1 MTEAEKRDLEKF
13 LNDPEYDNWERI
25 DNGKLS
31 DILYDAS
38 DVGGYDLYP
47 DLNSLDLYE
56 LFLRTGILPDVILLD
71 KNTIR
76 FPVVEADFN
85 KGITEAIS
93 GDYSAES
100 IISDI
105 MNGVN
110 PFDYDLDS
118 IDIYDY
124 IPDDI
129 KEKVNNATPQQKEA
143 IAQEIKREYDNDAYD
158 LWSQEI
164 NYNLYDD
171 SDGFKTYN
179 ADTEYKDGRVYI
191 TIPIDNFINCIGNTT
206 VDTEYSDLCNLLSNG
221 ENIAEMLLP
230 NVRKIKEP
238 YWGWFDDIEIDEDY
252 IREFVED
259 ILGE

>member
-1 MTEAEKRDLEKF
+1 MTEAEKKDIEKF
-13 LNDPEYDNWERI
+13 LNNPKYDNWKRI
-25 DNGKLS
+25 DDGKFS

-38 DVGGYDLYP
+38 EADYDSYP
-47 DLNSLDLYE
+47 NLNSLDLYE
-56 LFLRTGILPDVILLD
+56 LFLRAGILPDVILLD
-71 KNTIR
+71 KNTIK

-85 KGITEAIS
+85 EGITEAIS

-105 MNGVN
+105 INNKN
-110 PFDYDLDS
+110 PFDYDLNS
-118 IDIYDY
+118 INIYDD
-124 IPDDI
+124 IPNDI
-129 KEKVNNATPQQKEA
+129 KEKVDNATPQQKEA

-158 LWSQEI
+158 IWSQEI

-179 ADTEYKDGRVYI
+179 VDTEYKDGRVYI
-191 TIPIDNFINCIGNTT
+191 TIPIDNFIDCIGNTKI
-206 VDTEYSDLCNLLSNG
+206 DTGYSDLCNLLSNG
-221 ENIAEMLLP
+221 QNIAEMLLP
-230 NVRKIKEP
+230 NVRKIKDP